1 MMKISE
7 LRMKDVIEAK
17 DGRRL
22 GYINDM
28 EIDPEKGRIDALVI
42 PGSRSWRWLFGRA
55 DELILPWQRIVKLG
69 VDVILVQKDA
79 RPEKGAASE
88 EKRRVWDDEFDFF
101 DV

>member
-7 LRMKDVIEAK
+7 LRMKDVIEAE

-28 EIDPEKGRIDALVI
+28 EIDPDAGRINALVI
-42 PGSRSWRWLFGRA
+42 PGTRSCRWLFGRP
-55 DELILPWQRIVKLG
+55 DEVVLPWQRIVKLG
-69 VDVILVQKDA
+69 VDVIIVQKEIRTDKNTA
-79 RPEKGAASE
+79 PA
-88 EKRRVWDDEFDFF
+88 EKRRSLDEEFDFF